1 MKFLA
6 LAALVATASAAA
18 CTEAE
23 LADNANC
30 DVTAEGAAEPTC
42 TAYVEGETV
51 CDAVEE
57 EGEEEEASSSALFAS
72 AATLAVASTMMF

>member
-30 DVTAEGAAEPTC
+30 DVTAEGASEPTC

-51 CDAVEE
+51 CDEAATE
-57 EGEEEEASSSALFAS
+57 EEEEASSSALFAS